1 MTLNPGTEYKGAI
14 ILQENNQGSTQE
26 SGIDVTI
33 AKGAVWKLT
42 GDSTVSSLD
51 NQGRID
57 TNGHKLTVLDD

>member
-1 MTLNPGTEYKGAI
+1 M
-14 ILQENNQGSTQE
+14 
-26 SGIDVTI
+26 TI